1 MIVVHAIVN
10 VKFVMKHILLAT
22 TLSLHQ
28 ADQMQNSYV
37 APVVPAFLQMQK
49 SPMKMGIS
57 KQWMNFKLA
66 TEYRQ
71 VSDSMTW
78 NVS

>member
-28 ADQMQNSYV
+28 ADQTQNSYV
-37 APVVPAFLQMQK
+37 AAVVPAFLQMQK

-57 KQWMNFKLA
+57 KQWMNFKLE

-71 VSDSMTW
+71 VGDSITW